1 VLLYMIPHLLYISS
15 FAIPCLGFMVDFSL
29 DWAGALHP
37 KLSAITISLMFIA
50 LFHTG
55 EKVRYILA

>member
-1 VLLYMIPHLLYISS
+1 
-15 FAIPCLGFMVDFSL
+15 VDFSL

-37 KLSAITISLMFIA
+37 KLSAITVSLMFIA